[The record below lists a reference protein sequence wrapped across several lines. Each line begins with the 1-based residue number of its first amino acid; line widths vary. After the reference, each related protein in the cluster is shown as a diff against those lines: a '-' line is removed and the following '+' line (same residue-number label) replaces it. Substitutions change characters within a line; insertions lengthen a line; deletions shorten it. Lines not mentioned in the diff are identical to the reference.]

1 MRQVLLGQ
9 APLGHGQGGAVGSL
23 PRFLGPPY
31 YLVNDTFTTDLAA
44 GSVNGTDA
52 EPGPGRRTVK
62 DNSNVLSLSGGAA
75 ICASGAS
82 NDPRVGYE
90 RVAVERG
97 RIFIAEIVPGST
109 SLDVGFGVGNNA
121 NNVANIM
128 TFISGGIVTALLSA
142 SVNVA
147 SYSTGVL
154 YRICMIQRMPG
165 YFFFIW
171 NDVTEIWRL
180 LAHSFSYG
188 TSGQAL
194 FPSFGSRGS
203 TTMDVRGFRIP
214 SAKWMPAPLA
224 SDGFGVWG
232 TSDGLGHQEGVE
244 GTIGSGGNGK
254 AWADNVGTWGASG
267 VAQASSL
274 DGDVAIATVDT
285 GAADVI
291 ISAEAIR
298 VGGVGGVVVRYADTD
313 NYVYA
318 VHNGTNA
325 QLIKRVDGSE
335 TTLINSAATYV
346 VGAQIRIM
354 CYGNEFRLI
363 YNSILIGSVQTIS
376 DAGLAGGS
384 RQGLYTTDVGNTF
397 DNLLILACGSDSEH
411 AALDDF

>member
-1 MRQVLLGQ
+1 MRQILLGQ
-9 APLGHGQGGAVGSL
+9 APLGQGGAVGSN

-31 YLVNDTFTTDLAA
+31 YLINDTFTTDRAA

-52 EPGPGRRTVK
+52 EPGPGRRTVV

-97 RIFIAEIVPGST
+97 RMYIAEIMPGST
-109 SLDVGFGVGNNA
+109 NINVGFGAGNNA

-128 TFISGGIVTALLSA
+128 TFISGGIVNALLSA

-171 NDVTEIWRL
+171 NDVTEIWQL

-194 FPSFGSRGS
+194 FPSFGARGS

-214 SAKWMPAPLA
+214 SAKWMPTPLA
-224 SDGFGVWG
+224 SDGFGAWG
-232 TSDGLGHQEGVE
+232 TTDGLGHQEGVA
-244 GTIGSGGNGK
+244 GGLGSGGSGD
-254 AWADNVGTWGASG
+254 AWTSNVGAWGASGG
-267 VAQASSL
+267 VAQASALS
-274 DGDVAIATVDT
+274 GGIAIATVDT
-285 GAADVI
+285 STADVLATVKATR
-291 ISAEAIR
+291 SAGN
-298 VGGVGGVVVRYADTD
+298 VGLVVRYADAN

-318 VHNGTNA
+318 LHNGTNA
-325 QLIKRVDGSE
+325 QLVKVVAGTPTTLVNTAAAYSAGADLRVICEGTKFRLHYNNVFIGSE
-335 TTLINSAATYV
+335 
-346 VGAQIRIM
+346 
-354 CYGNEFRLI
+354 
-363 YNSILIGSVQTIS
+363 QTIS
-376 DAGLAGGS
+376 DAGLASGTA
-384 RQGLYTTDVGNTF
+384 QGLYTTDTGNAF
-397 DNLLILACGSDSEH
+397 DDFIVYARGTGGEH